1 MSTGSRR
8 FRDGS
13 WSEAQ
18 AGARRCAPRRGARR
32 WRFII
37 ILLVLLLPL
46 VAGCKIQMA
55 LDTTIGS
62 DGSGQVGVRLAADK
76 EIQDLMA
83 SQGGGEGD
91 LFGDFENSVP
101 EGWDSDSGTDADG
114 TRWVTASR
122 SFDDPSEIKS
132 FLEEGANPPAES
144 VGATDFSLT
153 QEKGLL
159 SVKTV
164 FSATWDMEAALAA
177 TGDQA
182 PEGMDPSALSSIF
195 EVQNRLTLPGS
206 IKDNNADE
214 VDGNTLIWRPS
225 FSGSTQMSAESVAYR
240 WPIVGGIAAVVVVL
254 IAAVVIIILLSRRG
268 RRDTEPLTSSPS
280 GPEGYAPPAGPQ
292 EWTTSQAPPAGPQE
306 WTPSQAPPAAEG
318 QVSMPPSMPP
328 PTPPPPPPVPSAP
341 PSASPPP
348 PEQSL

>member
-8 FRDGS
+8 FPDGS
-13 WSEAQ
+13 CSEAQ
-18 AGARRCAPRRGARR
+18 AGVRWSARRLGTRQG
-32 WRFII
+32 RFVIV
-37 ILLVLLLPL
+37 LLVLLLPL
-46 VAGCKIQMA
+46 VAGCKIQMS
-55 LDTTIGS
+55 LDTNIGS
-62 DGSGQVGVRLAADK
+62 DGSGTVGVRLAADK

-91 LFGDFENSVP
+91 LFGDFADSVP

-132 FLEEGANPPAES
+132 FLEEGANGPAES
-144 VGATDFSLT
+144 VGATEFSLT
-153 QEKGLL
+153 QETGLL

-164 FSATWDMEAALAA
+164 FSATWDMESALAA

-225 FSGSTQMSAESVAYR
+225 FSGSTQMSAVSVAYR
-240 WPIVGGIAAVVVVL
+240 WPIVGGIAAIAVVL
-254 IAAVVIIILLSRRG
+254 IAALVIIVLLSRRG
-268 RRDTEPLTSSPS
+268 RRVTEPLTSSPS
-280 GPEGYAPPAGPQ
+280 GPEGYAHPAGPQ
-292 EWTTSQAPPAGPQE
+292 EWA
-306 WTPSQAPPAAEG
+306 PSQSPPMDIPAEG
-318 QVSMPPSMPP
+318 QV
-328 PTPPPPPPVPSAP
+328 PPPPPPAPPVPPAP

>member
-8 FRDGS
+8 FPDGS
-13 WSEAQ
+13 CSGAK
-18 AGARRCAPRRGARR
+18 AGVRRSARRRSTRQG
-32 WRFII
+32 RFVVV
-37 ILLVLLLPL
+37 LLVLLLPL

-55 LDTTIGS
+55 LDTNIGS
-62 DGSGQVGVRLAADK
+62 DGSGKVGVRLAADK

-83 SQGGGEGD
+83 SQGGAEGD
-91 LFGDFENSVP
+91 LFSDFEGSVP

-132 FLEEGANPPAES
+132 FLEEGANGPAES
-144 VGATDFSLT
+144 VGATEFSLT

-164 FSATWDMEAALAA
+164 FSATWDMESALAA

-225 FSGSTQMSAESVAYR
+225 FSGSTQMSAVSVAYR
-240 WPIVGGIAAVVVVL
+240 WPIVGGIAAVAVVL
-254 IAAVVIIILLSRRG
+254 IAAVVIIVLLSRRG
-268 RRDTEPLTSSPS
+268 RRDTEPLTSSPT
-280 GPEGYAPPAGPQ
+280 GPEGYAPPA
-292 EWTTSQAPPAGPQE
+292 AGPQE
-306 WTPSQAPPAAEG
+306 WAPSQSPAVDVSVGG
-318 QVSMPPSMPP
+318 QV
-328 PTPPPPPPVPSAP
+328 PPPPPPPSVQSAP
-341 PSASPPP
+341 PSAPPPP

>member
-1 MSTGSRR
+1 MSAGSRR
-8 FRDGS
+8 FPERS
-13 WSEAQ
+13 YSEAQ
-18 AGARRCAPRRGARR
+18 AGVRRSARRRGTRLGLS
-32 WRFII
+32 IVV
-37 ILLVLLLPL
+37 LLVFLLPL

-62 DGSGQVGVRLAADK
+62 DGSGKVGVRLAADK
-76 EIQDLMA
+76 EIQDLMT

-91 LFGDFENSVP
+91 LFADFESSVP
-101 EGWDSDSGTDADG
+101 EGWDSDSGTDPDG
-114 TRWVTASR
+114 TRWITASR

-132 FLEEGANPPAES
+132 FLEEGGDGPAES
-144 VGATDFSLT
+144 VGATEFSLT

-164 FSATWDMEAALAA
+164 FSATWDVKSALEA
-177 TGDQA
+177 TGDQT

-225 FSGSTQMSAESVAYR
+225 FSGSTQMSAVSIAYR
-240 WPIVGGIAAVVVVL
+240 RPIVGGIAAVVVVL

-268 RRDTEPLTSSPS
+268 RRDTEPLTSSLS
-280 GPEGYAPPAGPQ
+280 GPEDH
-292 EWTTSQAPPAGPQE
+292 TSSGGPQE
-306 WTPSQAPPAAEG
+306 WTPSQSSRQDASVEG
-318 QVSMPPSMPP
+318 HVPPPSLPP
-328 PTPPPPPPVPSAP
+328 PQVPSAP
-341 PSASPPP
+341 APP